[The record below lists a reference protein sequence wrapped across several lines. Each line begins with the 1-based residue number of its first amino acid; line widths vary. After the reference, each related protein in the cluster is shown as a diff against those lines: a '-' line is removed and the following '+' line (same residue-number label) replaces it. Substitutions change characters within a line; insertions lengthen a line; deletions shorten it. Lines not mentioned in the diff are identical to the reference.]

1 MAASKSSRAQRRSQ
15 AGFTLIESMVAI
27 IILTVG
33 LVAMASLMSAT
44 MSNTE
49 RSRYMSNAAVLA
61 SEKLED
67 LNRYPS
73 SDPSVAVAGAS
84 VGDLSSDASQA
95 GVNYFDD
102 VELSATGGAISETLS
117 GDDGAG
123 GTSYTTT
130 VHQPDG
136 TVTSTTTT
144 SAPTPPANSLRY
156 HRRWVIEK
164 DVPVTGVRRVTVL
177 VQLTNPPVT
186 HAVTFQMSMV
196 RP

>member
-1 MAASKSSRAQRRSQ
+1 MAA
-15 AGFTLIESMVAI
+15 IC
-27 IILTVG
+27 ILTIG
-33 LVAMASLMSAT
+33 LVAMATLMAT
-44 MSNTE
+44 TMTNSE

-67 LNRYPS
+67 LNHFPA
-73 SDPSVAVAGAS
+73 SDPGVKVTGATAG
-84 VGDLSSDASQA
+84 GLTSDASQA
-95 GVNYFDD
+95 GVNYYDD
-102 VELSATGGAISETLS
+102 VELSATGGGVTETLS
-117 GDDGAG
+117 GDDGSG
-123 GTSYTTT
+123 GTTYTTT

-136 TVTSTTTT
+136 TITSTTSS
-144 SAPTPPANSLRY
+144 SAPTPPLNSLRY

-164 DVPVTGVRRVTVL
+164 DSPVVGVRRITVL